1 MRRKY
6 WFQATKRVN
15 SLDRVLKRFSS
26 RVASQRYRISADV
39 VTVTVLGKLTT
50 KFVTLLGGLF

>member
-6 WFQATKRVN
+6 RFQATKRVN

-26 RVASQRYRISADV
+26 RVASQRYRISGDV
-39 VTVTVLGKLTT
+39 ATVTVLDKPTT
-50 KFVTLLGGLF
+50 KFVTLLRGLF